1 MPIVTIKMLAGR
13 SEEVKQ
19 KLVERITEV
28 LVETVSTV
36 PENVSIVIEDMG
48 RQNFAKAGVL
58 YSKKEGQ
65 K

>member
-36 PENVSIVIEDMG
+36 PENVSIVIEDME

>member
-13 SEEVKQ
+13 SEDIKQ

-36 PENVSIVIEDMG
+36 PENVSIVIEDMEK
-48 RQNFAKAGVL
+48 QNFAKAGVL
-58 YSKKEGQ
+58 YSRKEGE